1 MENSILK
8 PGEVIHVITRRLFA
22 DDLRRH
28 FAGTVM
34 QVSDYLVRA
43 KGYTFVFNPN
53 ACEYRKR
60 PELRTR
66 IFSLIDAGIIF
77 NVLPIETN
85 VDELEYKIVDER
97 LVVTDHV
104 STALD
109 INEFGA
115 NY

>member
-1 MENSILK
+1 MANSILS
-8 PGEVIHVITRRLFA
+8 PGDIIHVVTRRLFA

-28 FAGTVM
+28 FAGTVKHA
-34 QVSDYLVRA
+34 SDHLVRA
-43 KGYTFVFNPN
+43 VGYTFVFNPN

-66 IFSLIDAGIIF
+66 IFSLIDAGNIF
-77 NVLPIETN
+77 NILPLETN
-85 VDELEYKIVDER
+85 VDALEYKIINER
-97 LVVTDHV
+97 LVVTDNG